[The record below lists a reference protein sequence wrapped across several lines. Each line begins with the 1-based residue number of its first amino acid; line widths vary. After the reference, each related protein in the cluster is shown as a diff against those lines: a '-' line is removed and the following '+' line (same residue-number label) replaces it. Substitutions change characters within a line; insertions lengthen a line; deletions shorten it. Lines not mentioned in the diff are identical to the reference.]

1 MNLQSIQNKIYE
13 VRGQKVILDF
23 DLAELYESETKYL
36 KRSVRA
42 NINRFP
48 YDFMFEITKSEWESL
63 RCNSSTLE
71 EGRGK
76 YPKYL
81 PFAFTEQGVAMLSS
95 VLNSKKAIDVNIA
108 IIRAFVFIRQY
119 ALTHKDLTD
128 KLKEIENKFN
138 KQFNDVYEAINWLMN
153 KDKLET
159 EQKERKMVG
168 YK

>member
-1 MNLQSIQNKIYE
+1 
-13 VRGQKVILDF
+13 
-23 DLAELYESETKYL
+23 
-36 KRSVRA
+36 
-42 NINRFP
+42 
-48 YDFMFEITKSEWESL
+48 
-63 RCNSSTLE
+63 
-71 EGRGK
+71 
-76 YPKYL
+76 
-81 PFAFTEQGVAMLSS
+81 MLSS